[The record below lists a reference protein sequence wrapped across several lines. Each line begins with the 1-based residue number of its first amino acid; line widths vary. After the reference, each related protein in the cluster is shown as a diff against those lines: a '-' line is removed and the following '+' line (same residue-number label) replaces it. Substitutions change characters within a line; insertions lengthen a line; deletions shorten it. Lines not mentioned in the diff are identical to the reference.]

1 MTVKKEATLNFS
13 KNQYHGKFSVPVKR
27 SNSNS
32 IDCKIYCEQNMM
44 TSSNS
49 DPVDIHNLF

>member
-1 MTVKKEATLNFS
+1 MTAKREATLNFS
-13 KNQYHGKFSVPVKR
+13 KNQYHGEFSVPIKR

-32 IDCKIYCEQNMM
+32 IECKIYCEQNVM

-49 DPVDIHNLF
+49 DPEIQ

>member
-49 DPVDIHNLF
+49 YPVDIHNLF